1 MFKMEILQEVLSDS
15 EGADIY
21 WKMEGKK
28 FTSCLSLKC
37 FFSFFFKRGKSFGTP
52 ETLQK
57 RRITLTVVTC

>member
-37 FFSFFFKRGKSFGTP
+37 FFLFFLREENHLEHPKHCKNDVFH
-52 ETLQK
+52 
-57 RRITLTVVTC
+57 